1 LPLYPTARRR
11 PLVGVRVL
19 RACSFVQFRDGLI
32 YALTT
37 YFSLPTDDL
46 DPWSRDSRRK
56 LGRQG

>member
-1 LPLYPTARRR
+1 
-11 PLVGVRVL
+11 LVGVRVL
-19 RACSFVQFRDGLI
+19 RDCSFVQFRDGLI